1 MLPDG
6 TKFYIADAA
15 GDGATMVEAKG
26 FDDIGD
32 LGLDTVMI
40 DITAL
45 SDDDQKFLA
54 QSRKEGGERDLI
66 CRHEPSNAGQGHI
79 KAACDAKERRKCEV
93 KLPGQTTP
101 WQFTALFGGYK
112 LGKPEAGKAMQLV
125 AKIAIESEQV
135 AAGAE

>member
-6 TKFYIADAA
+6 TKFLIADAEGA
-15 GDGATMVEAKG
+15 GANMVEVTG

-32 LGLDTVMI
+32 IGLDTVMI
-40 DITAL
+40 DITTL
-45 SDDDQKFLA
+45 SDADQKFLA

-66 CRHEPSNAGQGHI
+66 CRHEADDAGQGHV
-79 KAACDAKERRKCEV
+79 KSACNNKERRLCEV
-93 KLPGQTTP
+93 KLPGQTTG

-125 AKIAIESEQV
+125 AKIAIESEQA
-135 AAGAE
+135 AAGAA